1 MPLTAAQPNR
11 VPLPADESERL
22 GALERAGWREWPLDA
37 ALDGLV
43 ELAARLCGTASAEIN
58 VVASDEV
65 RFCAT
70 RGMGTPG
77 DAVPR
82 EHTFCT
88 WTVLDPDRPTMV
100 PDATADPRFADNPFV
115 LDGIIGSYHGVP
127 LLLDGQPV
135 GTMCV
140 HDPAPTTLAADQL
153 ETLRVLAVAAQAH
166 MALRRHVHELDA
178 LARTDALTGVAN
190 RRAGE
195 EALDRALALADR
207 RDAPLS
213 VVMLDLDHFK
223 AYNDQLGHGAGD
235 LLLQRTARAWRQELR
250 AGDLL
255 ARWGGE
261 EFLAVLPDCSLAE
274 AAVVAERLRAAV
286 PAPATCSAGVAHR
299 APAEPRDGLL
309 QRADRAL
316 YAAKGEGR
324 DRVAMS

>member
-1 MPLTAAQPNR
+1 MSLTAAQPSP
-11 VPLPADESERL
+11 VPLPADESQRL
-22 GALERAGWREWPLDA
+22 GALERSGWREWPLDA

-58 VVASDEV
+58 VVGGEEV

-82 EHTFCT
+82 ELTFCT
-88 WTVLDPDRPTMV
+88 WTVLDRDRPTAV
-100 PDATADPRFADNPFV
+100 PDATADPRFAENPLV
-115 LDGIIGSYHGVP
+115 LDGVIGSYQGIP
-127 LLLDGQPV
+127 LLVDGQPI

-140 HDPAPTTLAADQL
+140 HDPAPKALAADQL
-153 ETLRVLAVAAQAH
+153 ETLRVLAAAAQAH
-166 MALRRHVHELDA
+166 MALRQHVRELDA

-195 EALDRALALADR
+195 EALDRALALANR
-207 RDAPLS
+207 GDAPLS
-213 VVMLDLDHFK
+213 VVMLDLDRFK
-223 AYNDQLGHGAGD
+223 AYNDQLGHAAGD
-235 LLLQRTARAWRQELR
+235 LLLQRTALAWRHELR
-250 AGDLL
+250 ASDLL

-261 EFLAVLPDCSLAE
+261 EFLAVLPDCPLAE
-274 AAVVAERLRAAV
+274 AVVVAERLRAAV
-286 PAPATCSAGVAHR
+286 PAPATCSAGAAHR

-309 QRADRAL
+309 RRADRAL

-324 DRVAMS
+324 DRVVY